1 MSTKNAENRGAE
13 AKSAKKRDW
22 NEYLYKLTTA
32 EITATMC
39 ILDVLPDSEF
49 VMPDNQ
55 FCFDVFID
63 KKYVG
68 TVWFADQA
76 TGRPL
81 TKEEIC
87 DQVKEIAKR
96 VQRGD
101 EKRRD

>member
-1 MSTKNAENRGAE
+1 MSSKNTENWEPE

-39 ILDVLPDSEF
+39 IPDVLPDSEY

-55 FCFDVFID
+55 FCFDVFVD
-63 KKYVG
+63 KQYVG
-68 TVWFADQA
+68 TVWFADEA

-101 EKRRD
+101 EK